1 MVFVDSDIVIM
12 CLQKRDK
19 PENKKAREIIEHL
32 FDTNDEVK
40 MTAYNYAELIRG
52 AYLSK
57 LVSENMQAVEN
68 FVRRFTVVFS
78 DQESIRIYAQAS
90 ATLRLKGED
99 IGDIDELISSIT
111 IKHGDVFFTRNTDH
125 FNRIPGMK
133 VVDWFAYS
141 IPEID

>member
-12 CLQKRDK
+12 CLQKHDK
-19 PENKKAREIIEHL
+19 PENKKAREIMEYL
-32 FDTNDEVK
+32 FDNNAEVK

-68 FVRRFTVVFS
+68 FARRFTIVFS
-78 DQESIRIYAQAS
+78 DQESIKIYAQSS

-99 IGDIDELISSIT
+99 IGDIDELISSIA
-111 IKHGDVFFTRNTDH
+111 IRYDDVFFTRNTDH

-133 VVDWFAYS
+133 VIDWFMYAIS
-141 IPEID
+141 P

>member
-1 MVFVDSDIVIM
+1 M

-19 PENKKAREIIEHL
+19 PENKKAREIMDSL
-32 FDTNDEVK
+32 FEENAEVK
-40 MTAYNYAELIRG
+40 MTSYNYAELIRG

-57 LVSENMQAVEN
+57 LVSENMQVVEN
-68 FVRRFTVVFS
+68 FVRRFTIVFS
-78 DQESIRIYAQAS
+78 DQESIKIYAQTS

-111 IKHGDVFFTRNTDH
+111 IRHDDVFFTRNTDH

-133 VVDWFAYS
+133 VVDWFIDS
-141 IPEID
+141 ISKLD